1 MHIKHLNLVN
11 FRNYDSVDIALQ
23 PGINLLLG
31 GNGEGKTSIVESIIY
46 LSSLVAPRHGGY
58 VPMIKMTTNQAL
70 IRALAKYQERENLVE
85 LELNS
90 ETKNRAK
97 VNRSDTS
104 SPREILGYIK
114 TVSFTPED
122 SRIIHDDPS
131 DRRAFIDQL
140 LIQFTPRLA
149 AVFSDY
155 ERALKQRNS
164 LLKSSRGLPKN
175 SPGLSTLDA
184 WDASLIEHGAEI
196 ISQRFELATKLA
208 PYLSAAYKSISEDNR
223 EATLTVVSTVL
234 SEGNDVDGEQQA
246 VTTPDRKLIAEKFKE
261 RLIELRSKELERG
274 VTLVGPHR
282 DELKLMLGEYPA
294 KGYISYGEAWS
305 FAVSLKL
312 ASAELL
318 RAEAQAGDPILILDD
333 VFSSLDDQRLERLL
347 DLVSNYE
354 QVIITDAIRGKQES
368 FQSATRFLIADGKVT
383 QLQ

>member
-1 MHIKHLNLVN
+1 
-11 FRNYDSVDIALQ
+11 
-23 PGINLLLG
+23 
-31 GNGEGKTSIVESIIY
+31 
-46 LSSLVAPRHGGY
+46 
-58 VPMIKMTTNQAL
+58 
-70 IRALAKYQERENLVE
+70 ERENLVE

-104 SPREILGYIK
+104 SPREILGYIN

-149 AVFSDY
+149 AVFGDY

-184 WDASLIEHGAEI
+184 WDESLIEHGAEI

-368 FQSATRFLIADGKVT
+368 FQSATRFLIAEGMVT
-383 QLQ
+383 QL